1 MGAVQAAVA
10 EEHGQERLVALE
22 PVSASVLDLSRLGLG
37 LLSPWSCHALGQLQ
51 QAGLVA
57 ATPLQGNHHLQPL
70 AQLIAQLPPVQLVPR
85 ELGQDVP

>member
-57 ATPLQGNHHLQPL
+57 ATPLQGNHLQPL